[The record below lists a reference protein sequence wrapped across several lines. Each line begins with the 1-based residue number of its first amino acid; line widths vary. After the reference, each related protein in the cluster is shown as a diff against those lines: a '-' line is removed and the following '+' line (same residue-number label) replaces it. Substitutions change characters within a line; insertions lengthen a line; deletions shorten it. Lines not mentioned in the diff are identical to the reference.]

1 MADSDDETKPQEKK
15 RCGVA
20 TPRRTLF
27 STDTVDGRY
36 RTTRPRSHVLRR
48 DMRRLWVSAVV
59 LSVAGCGS
67 SASGKDATS
76 SGGAGITAGSGGEDG
91 ALSIG
96 ASAGD
101 DGELLDVANDDGGG
115 TTGGDGDDGAGC
127 ESVDFLFVID
137 NSGSMGD
144 NQQNLVDSFPGFI
157 QAIQST
163 VAEASDYHIMVA
175 KTDSGWGGDCPLLC
189 QAFFGICPDIP
200 EYPCMT
206 GAPSM
211 CDTVMGAGVTYPIGS
226 DSSGELCSLAGQDRY
241 ITPADPDLGAS
252 FGCIAKVGTDGSGD
266 ERPVEALTG
275 ALSDTLNGAGGC
287 NAGFLRDEAILVVT
301 IITDEE
307 DSSSAGSPQGWVT
320 NVIAQKGGD
329 GTGIVMIGLIND
341 PDATDSVC
349 GADAEDPA
357 RLREFIESFPN
368 SYRGSVCAPNY
379 ADVLADAVGII
390 DTACDEYVPPAG

>member
-1 MADSDDETKPQEKK
+1 MALRWMGPIALSLVG
-15 RCGVA
+15 CGA
-20 TPRRTLF
+20 TPSANETA
-27 STDTVDGRY
+27 TVG
-36 RTTRPRSHVLRR
+36 
-48 DMRRLWVSAVV
+48 
-59 LSVAGCGS
+59 
-67 SASGKDATS
+67 
-76 SGGAGITAGSGGEDG
+76 SGGITTGSGGEDG
-91 ALSIG
+91 RASIG
-96 ASAGD
+96 SSAGD
-101 DGELLDVANDDGGG
+101 GGELLDVAAGDGGP
-115 TTGGDGDDGAGC
+115 TTGGDGGDRTGC
-127 ESVDFLFVID
+127 ESVDFLFIID

-157 QAIQST
+157 EAIQNT

-211 CDTVMGAGVTYPIGS
+211 CDTIMGAGVTYPIGS
-226 DSSGELCSLAGQDRY
+226 DSSGQLCPLAGQDRY

-275 ALSDTLNGAGGC
+275 ALSDTLNDPAGC
-287 NAGFLRDEAILVVT
+287 NEGFLRDEAILVVT

-320 NVIAQKGGD
+320 NVVAQKGGD

-341 PDATDSVC
+341 PDVTDSIC
-349 GADAEDPA
+349 GAEAEDPV